1 VTKDSVRDQ
10 RLGPCTIVSR
20 RRKNGCA
27 GEKRASAAAWGGG
40 ILASCPRGKRE
51 RERERGRE
59 REREKMTV
67 LLAGLGAVVDR
78 VRPGLLDRH

>member
-1 VTKDSVRDQ
+1 M
-10 RLGPCTIVSR
+10 
-20 RRKNGCA
+20 
-27 GEKRASAAAWGGG
+27 
-40 ILASCPRGKRE
+40 ASCPRGKRE

-67 LLAGLGAVVDR
+67 LLAGLGAVADR